1 MKKLYCSTCKK
12 YVDHESYDFISGA
25 CRKCLSRE
33 LKKGKI
39 RIADVP
45 DDDEEDEETAVLDDE
60 PVLDDESDDGG

>member
-45 DDDEEDEETAVLDDE
+45 DDEEDEETAVLDDE